1 MLRLYQ
7 INTMKKLYDLKIIMI
22 AGLLALACGISW
34 RAPQIF
40 QQTPG
45 SSAGPGNQSISNG
58 ERIYF
63 TATNEQ
69 GDSIEYTGG
78 PDFGGMMMGS
88 YLTCA
93 ACHGPEARGGTHYM
107 HMWVMEAPDIRYIA
121 LSSEA
126 DEHAG
131 EGEGDEQSERSEHSE
146 HGEYTLEDFRR
157 AVVDGEHPDS
167 QPLDRDMPRWQMSDE
182 DLVNL
187 FEFLKSLP

>member
-1 MLRLYQ
+1 
-7 INTMKKLYDLKIIMI
+7 MKKLRHIKIIMI
-22 AGLLALACGISW
+22 ADLLALACGITW

-45 SSAGPGNQSISNG
+45 PSAGPGSQSASNG

-63 TATNEQ
+63 TATNDKGE
-69 GDSIEYTGG
+69 SITYTGG

-107 HMWVMEAPDIRYIA
+107 HMWVMEAPDIRYKA

-126 DEHAG
+126 GEHAE
-131 EGEGDEQSERSEHSE
+131 EGEDGE
-146 HGEYTLEDFRR
+146 HGEYSLEDFHR
-157 AVVDGEHPDS
+157 AVVDGEHPDG

-182 DLVNL
+182 DLSGL